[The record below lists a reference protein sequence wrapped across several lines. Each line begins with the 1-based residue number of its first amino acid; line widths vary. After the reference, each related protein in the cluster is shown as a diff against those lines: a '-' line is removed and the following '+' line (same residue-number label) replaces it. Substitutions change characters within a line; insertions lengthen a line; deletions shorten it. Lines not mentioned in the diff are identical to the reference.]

1 MAENYQLPT
10 TWLADLP
17 NAEHDGTTQQIDDAV
32 QGFQTENARF
42 LETRGTVHQARQNE
56 DAVWLTVLRD
66 PAVKRLAEAD
76 KKEDCYATASH
87 YVLMAHASLPD
98 GEPTKQEAIE
108 CNQVYKDYK
117 FSTNGSYAAESDKLI
132 QMEQNF
138 LSHQAF
144 LTQIG
149 AWTFFQKAVEQARLV
164 RQYLSERAMPKG
176 EFVKGEM
183 KAARMATDKAIAE
196 LYKTIE
202 AMMELM
208 PSAELTALYNQLKGI
223 ELYARQY
230 YIGKPSSS
238 SGAGSSGGST
248 NNGGGTDSGTT
259 DPGNGGTT
267 DTPTAPTTPDNPGGG
282 TNTGGDTGGG
292 STGGDNGGGYDG
304 PGPDDN
310 GGYNN
315 E

>member
-1 MAENYQLPT
+1 MAENYHLPT
-10 TWLADLP
+10 AWLTELP

-42 LETRGTVHQARQNE
+42 LTKASAVHQTRQNE
-56 DAVWLTVLRD
+56 DAVWLTVIRD

-76 KKEDCYATASH
+76 KKEDSYATAAH
-87 YVLMAHASLPD
+87 YVLMAHAALPD
-98 GEPTKQEAIE
+98 GEPTKLEAIE
-108 CNQVYKDYK
+108 CNQVFKDYK

-138 LSHQAF
+138 QSHQAF

-149 AWTFFQKAVEQARLV
+149 AWAFFQKAVEQARLV
-164 RQYLSERAMPKG
+164 RQYLSERALTKG

-183 KAARMATDKAIAE
+183 KTARMATDQAIAE

-208 PSAELTALYNQLKGI
+208 PSAELTTLYNQLKGI

-230 YIGKPSSS
+230 YIGKPSSG
-238 SGAGSSGGST
+238 SGISGGTSNENDNENQGGT
-248 NNGGGTDSGTT
+248 NSGSTDSGS
-259 DPGNGGTT
+259 GTGT
-267 DTPTAPTTPDNPGGG
+267 DTPGGG
-282 TNTGGDTGGG
+282 GSSDNGG
-292 STGGDNGGGYDG
+292 STGGSGGSGSD
-304 PGPDDN
+304 PDKASED
-310 GGYNN
+310 
-315 E
+315 